1 MAFESEELGL
11 NFRSKMPT
19 FDSDASIQEAIK
31 VYHYGVNNYSGQTI
45 PRDSIEG
52 HLTAISAS
60 VIANTNTIAN
70 LGTTYVEEMS
80 SVADPNEIYAQT
92 QNVVPLTIKAAANQ
106 IVPLQRWV
114 NSSNTPQA
122 VIFNDG
128 GISVQGYA
136 TVGSISP
143 SSPTE
148 IALRVDIANPSHR
161 GIVVRSSGSQTAN
174 LQEWQNSSAS
184 VVARVD
190 SFGKIYS
197 NNGLTGTNVDEVATA
212 SGTQTLT
219 NKTLTSPT
227 INNAFFSA
235 PTEKI
240 TISALASSGV
250 LNYNVLDQTVLY
262 YTLAATSDWTINFRG
277 NSSTSLNSIMSA
289 GQSIA
294 CVFLSTQGSTA
305 YKPSSFQIDSTP
317 ISIRW
322 VSGFAPTFGNPSS
335 IDGYSFTIIKT
346 SNNVFTVLGGAVQF
360 K

>member
-31 VYHYGVNNYSGQTI
+31 VYHYGVDDYTGQTI

-60 VIANTNTIAN
+60 VVANTNSIVN
-70 LGTTYVEEMS
+70 LGTIYVEEMS

-136 TVGSISP
+136 TIGSVPASTP
-143 SSPTE
+143 AT
-148 IALRVDIANPSHR
+148 IALNITIADPSHR
-161 GIVVRSSGSQTAN
+161 GIIVRSSGSQTAN

-184 VVARVD
+184 VMARVD

-197 NNGLTGTNVDEVATA
+197 NNGLTGTNTDEVTTI

-219 NKTLTSPT
+219 NKTLTSPIINTANFTGGT
-227 INNAFFSA
+227 INNATS
-235 PTEKI
+235 I
-240 TISALASSGV
+240 TLTGSQDNTARARNI
-250 LNYNVLDQTVLY
+250 
-262 YTLAATSDWTINFRG
+262 IF
-277 NSSTSLNSIMSA
+277 STSNP
-289 GQSIA
+289 
-294 CVFLSTQGSTA
+294 TPEQGSNG
-305 YKPSSFQIDSTP
+305 DL
-317 ISIRW
+317 W
-322 VSGFAPTFGNPSS
+322 VKYVN
-335 IDGYSFTIIKT
+335 
-346 SNNVFTVLGGAVQF
+346 
-360 K
+360 